1 MFGRLPWFA
10 LLRRMRAF
18 FFLVFFDMGSQ
29 VIGAAVWFLGLAARP
44 TRAGLRAHIQE
55 AKFAM
60 FQVLRPWSFPQR
72 AVNRMTSNLDTC

>member
-1 MFGRLPWFA
+1 
-10 LLRRMRAF
+10 MRAF

-44 TRAGLRAHIQE
+44 LGRALGVHIQE

-60 FQVLRPWSFPQR
+60 FQVLRP
-72 AVNRMTSNLDTC
+72 

>member
-1 MFGRLPWFA
+1 
-10 LLRRMRAF
+10 MRAF

-44 TRAGLRAHIQE
+44 LGRALGVHIQE

-60 FQVLRPWSFPQR
+60 FQVLRPWSFPQS
-72 AVNRMTSNLDTC
+72 AANRMTSNLDTC